1 MVLLLWLQK
10 QFSTSLGVESTILK
24 CVARERTH
32 FNCSFPKV
40 TPQTSSSS
48 DQSSFVEVKSLITQ
62 MPSKGQIQEITKEL
76 HCLLCNDWFRDPL
89 MLTCGHNFCQ
99 ACIQNFWKQQEK
111 ETFCPKCKIL
121 CQYGNCAFNLVL
133 EKLVEKIKELP
144 LLKGH
149 PQCPEHG
156 ENLKLF
162 SKTEGKLICFQC
174 KDARLSGG
182 QSKEFLQISDA
193 VHSFMLCEYWWCG
206 PPSPRASLRNYLSDD
221 HGGFQESK
229 LHLQQHIS
237 VEFLKLHQFL
247 HGKEKDILNELRD
260 EGKALSEEMELNLK
274 QLQEQYL
281 LAKDMMVSVQ
291 ARMDEQ
297 NSFNFL
303 KDITPFLASLQKGI
317 KVLTPKEL
325 ISRKLNF
332 GLYKGPIQYMMWK
345 EMQSIVSPGLFPLT
359 LDPKTAHPNL
369 VLSKSRT
376 SVWHGD
382 IKQVMPD
389 DPERFD
395 SSVAVLGLK
404 GFTSGKWYW
413 EVEVAKKTKWTVG
426 IVKESIIR
434 KGSCPLTPEQGFWLL
449 RLRNQNDL
457 KALDLPSC
465 SVSLTNN
472 LDQVGIYL
480 DYEGGQVSFYNAKT
494 MTHIYTFSSTFTE
507 KLYSYFCPCLND
519 GGENKEPLHIVQPQ

>member
-1 MVLLLWLQK
+1 MEV
-10 QFSTSLGVESTILK
+10 S
-24 CVARERTH
+24 
-32 FNCSFPKV
+32 PK
-40 TPQTSSSS
+40 TSSSS
-48 DQSSFVEVKSLITQ
+48 DQGNYIEVNGLITQ
-62 MPSKGQIQEITKEL
+62 IPSKGQIQDITKEL

-99 ACIQNFWKQQEK
+99 ACIQNFWKQQAK
-111 ETFCPKCKIL
+111 ETFCPKCKMM
-121 CQYGNCAFNLVL
+121 CQYTNCAFNLVL

-162 SKTEGKLICFQC
+162 SKPEGKLICFQC
-174 KDARLSGG
+174 KDARLSVG

-193 VHSFMLCEYWWCG
+193 VHFFMEEFNIIKGQLE
-206 PPSPRASLRNYLSDD
+206 ATLKELQSLRNTQKDAIAAYK
-221 HGGFQESK
+221 ENK

-247 HGKEKDILNELRD
+247 HGKEKDILSELRE
-260 EGKALSEEMELNLK
+260 EGKVLSEEMELNLN

-281 LAKDMMVSVQ
+281 LVKDMLVSIQ
-291 ARMDEQ
+291 ARMEEQ

-303 KDITPFLASLQKGI
+303 KDITPFLDSLEKGI
-317 KVLTPKEL
+317 KVLTPREL

-332 GLYKGPIQYMMWK
+332 GLYKGPIQYMMWR
-345 EMQSIVSPGLFPLT
+345 EMQSILSPGLFPLT

-369 VLSKSRT
+369 VLSKNRT

-395 SSVAVLGLK
+395 SSVAVLGSK

-426 IVKESIIR
+426 VVRESIIR

-465 SVSLTNN
+465 SVKLTNN
-472 LDQVGIYL
+472 LDKVGIYL

-494 MTHIYTFSSTFTE
+494 MTHIYTFSSTFME